1 MIKEQSARL
10 MLRFSPNQNLAHLIR
25 WVESEDDAFATAQA
39 QDRPVAVF
47 LGAFWCRYCQRMDE
61 EAFSDRE
68 NLALLNAY
76 FVALRVENAKRPD
89 IDARYNLN
97 GWPTIAFLSPN
108 GKLLAAA
115 NYLPAAEFKELLLNV
130 YMEYQQCKEQLRV
143 NDPGAGAD
151 PPASKFLPR
160 QSPGLSSLNQ
170 ITDCIF
176 ATADRENGGYGRGQ
190 KFIHPEVNEFL
201 LSRYEQTHDERLLE
215 HVRLTLERMRASAI
229 YDEQE
234 GGYFRTTT
242 GADWVQPHREKL
254 LIEQA
259 GLALNCIHLFRITG
273 NKNHARMGEEI
284 IGYLD
289 RNLFDSEK
297 PAFFGCED
305 FLRDETSSPNEFFTI
320 IDECIYTDANS
331 LAVIAYLD
339 AGAVLRRPEYQ
350 EQGLK
355 ILEFLWHHNRD
366 QRQGMFHFFD
376 KAPQIPGLLIDQARM
391 GIALMRAYTAT
402 GENSL
407 LDRATNLAEGIVSR
421 LACAESGY
429 FDRGPSELGFF
440 GPRLV
445 LIDQNGLAASF
456 FLMLANATRQPKY
469 RDAAI
474 DAFSAFPGDFAGYG
488 IHAAPFGQALV
499 EWLRTEE
506 LV

>member
-1 MIKEQSARL
+1 
-10 MLRFSPNQNLAHLIR
+10 MLRFSPNQNLARLIR
-25 WVESEDDAFATAQA
+25 WFESEDDAFATAEA
-39 QDRPVAVF
+39 QDRPVALF

-68 NLALLNAY
+68 NMALLNAY

-130 YMEYQQCKEQLRV
+130 YMEYQQCKEELRV
-143 NDPGAGAD
+143 DHSGASAGPPVPQPSRR
-151 PPASKFLPR
+151 PPA
-160 QSPGLSSLNQ
+160 LSSVNE
-170 ITDCIF
+170 ITDSIM
-176 ATADRENGGYGRGQ
+176 AAADHDNGGYGRGQ

-201 LSRYEQTHDERLLE
+201 LCRYEQTHDERLLE
-215 HVRLTLERMRASAI
+215 HVRLTLERMRGGAM
-229 YDEQE
+229 YDDSE

-259 GLALNCIHLFRITG
+259 GLVLNCIHLFRITG
-273 NKNHARMGEEI
+273 NESHARMGEEI

-289 RNLFDSEK
+289 RKLFASEK

-331 LAVIAYLD
+331 VAVIAYLD
-339 AGAVLRRPEYQ
+339 AAAVLKRPEYQ
-350 EQGLK
+350 EQALK
-355 ILEFLWHHNRD
+355 ILEFLWHRNRD
-366 QRQGMFHFFD
+366 EEYGMFHYFD
-376 KAPQIPGLLIDQARM
+376 NAPQIPGLLIDQARM
-391 GIALMRAYTAT
+391 GIALARAFAAT
-402 GENSL
+402 GDDRF
-407 LDRATNLAEGIVSR
+407 LDRATKLADIVLSR
-421 LACAESGY
+421 QACAQGGY

-440 GPRLV
+440 GPRLI

-456 FLMLANATRQPKY
+456 FLMLAGATNEPKY

-474 DAFSAFPGDFAGYG
+474 DAFKAFPGDFSSYG
-488 IHAAPFGQALV
+488 IHAALLGQALG
-499 EWLRTEE
+499 EWETMEE
-506 LV
+506 LE